1 MDGSC
6 GICDGRGQDWLD
18 SHRIIYNGK
27 EYYSW
32 GGGYGCEFT
41 TQIVNNHIILV
52 CDDGTTLEMELLSDD
67 SLRLVAATFADEYW
81 ESDIKVG
88 AIFE

>member
-1 MDGSC
+1 
-6 GICDGRGQDWLD
+6 
-18 SHRIIYNGK
+18 
-27 EYYSW
+27 
-32 GGGYGCEFT
+32 
-41 TQIVNNHIILV
+41 
-52 CDDGTTLEMELLSDD
+52 MELLSDD